1 MTPEAKRPRLAVMLS
16 GSGRT
21 LLNLV
26 ESVQSGRLHAEIPLV
41 IASREC
47 LGAQRARDLGIE
59 TLVLPGRIRAA
70 RLEEILRE
78 HRIDYVALAGYL
90 NLVELPDAYRGRI
103 LNIHP
108 ALLPDFG
115 GPGMYGSH
123 VHAAVLA
130 AGRTETGCTVH
141 ICDEHYDRGDALV
154 QRRCPVFDD
163 DTVATLAARVFEL
176 EKQAYPEALRILFA
190 RDAKNPD
197 DVSP

>member
-1 MTPEAKRPRLAVMLS
+1 MSDVARRPRLAVMLS

-21 LLNLV
+21 LTNLV
-26 ESVQSGRLHAEIPLV
+26 ESIREGRLEAEVPVV

-47 LGAQRARDLGIE
+47 LGAQRARDMGIE

-70 RLEEILRE
+70 KLEEILRKR
-78 HRIDYVALAGYL
+78 RIDYVALAGYL
-90 NLVELPDAYRGRI
+90 NLVEIPEAYRGRVV
-103 LNIHP
+103 NIHP

-115 GPGMYGSH
+115 GPGMYGNH

-141 ICDEHYDRGDALV
+141 LCDDQYDKGDAIV
-154 QRRCPVFDD
+154 QLRCPVFDD

-176 EKQAYPEALRILFA
+176 ERRAYPEALRILFA
-190 RDAKNPD
+190 RDAK
-197 DVSP
+197 

>member
-1 MTPEAKRPRLAVMLS
+1 MTEQLRRPRLAVMLS

-26 ESVQSGRLHAEIPLV
+26 ESIRSGELHAEIPVV

-47 LGAQRARDLGIE
+47 LGAQRARDQGIE
-59 TLVLPGRIRAA
+59 TLVIPGRIRAA
-70 RLEEILRE
+70 KLEEIL
-78 HRIDYVALAGYL
+78 HSYQIDYVALAGYL
-90 NLVELPDAYRGRI
+90 NLVEIPETYRGRVV
-103 LNIHP
+103 NIHP

-115 GPGMYGSH
+115 GPGMYGNH

-141 ICDEHYDRGDALV
+141 ICDEQYDRGDAIL
-154 QRRCPVFDD
+154 QLRCPVFED

-176 EKQAYPEALRILFA
+176 EKRAYPEALRILFA
-190 RDAKNPD
+190 RDAK
-197 DVSP
+197 SAEERH